1 MKRFLVCL
9 AIALSAVP
17 AWAQISVDIA
27 DDDNGCKQLRVTN
40 ISDHKWEVLIPYQY
54 VGQDATGQPATYDF
68 QVHSTIGPKSILPFS
83 TSGYDS
89 AGEVKCR
96 KRYEF
101 KFFPWQGQ
109 DLTAIAEAES
119 QRVNDSRE
127 AVIRAELE
135 RQEAVKRQNAEY
147 QRQKEAE
154 TAARAQAEANRR
166 AEEERTRQ
174 ASADI
179 QRLQADYTR
188 QQQQK
193 IIAAGDPR
201 CNTSFDLD
209 GFRACNKIIEAA
221 DAEAARKKQQE
232 EEYART
238 HPGPPAFSA
247 IFSPINPQ
255 TCSPPGVAYT
265 ANTQADADYIKRE
278 SDRRVAECL
287 QNRNTLQAQQLQAQ
301 RLAAE
306 QAAQQQALQQA
317 QLQQQLQQTMNNGAS
332 EFQQTGDNF
341 REQSRNIQQSNADL
355 EAWLRTH

>member
-1 MKRFLVCL
+1 MKRLLACL
-9 AIALSAVP
+9 AIALSGIP
-17 AWAQISVDIA
+17 AWAQIRVDIA
-27 DDDNGCKQLRVTN
+27 ADDNGCKQLRVTN
-40 ISDHKWEVLIPYQY
+40 TSDHKWEVLIPYQY
-54 VGQDATGQPATYDF
+54 VGEDAAGRPATYDF
-68 QVHSTIGPKSILPFS
+68 QVHSAIGPKSTLSFS
-83 TSGYDS
+83 TSGYDT
-89 AGEVKCR
+89 AGQVACR
-96 KRYEF
+96 RNYHF
-101 KFFPWQGQ
+101 QFFPWQSQ
-109 DLTAIAEAES
+109 DLTAVAEAEN

-135 RQEAVKRQNAEY
+135 RQETVKRQNAEY

-154 TAARAQAEANRR
+154 ATTRAQAEADRK
-166 AEEERTRQ
+166 AEEQRNLQTL
-174 ASADI
+174 ADLKRM
-179 QRLQADYTR
+179 QDDYTR

-232 EEYART
+232 AEFAKT
-238 HPGPPAFSA
+238 HPGPPAFAAS
-247 IFSPINPQ
+247 FSPINPQ
-255 TCSPPGVAYT
+255 TCAPPGVAYT

-278 SDRRVAECL
+278 SDRRVTECL

-301 RLAAE
+301 RAAAE

-332 EFQQTGDNF
+332 EFQQTGQNF
-341 REQSRNIQQSNADL
+341 QEQSRNIQQSNADL
-355 EAWLRTH
+355 EEWLRTH